1 MNAQSTENAAGRN
14 RPTMALELAHISH
27 NYRKTAALK
36 DVSLVVAPGSS
47 VALIGPD
54 GAGKSTLLG
63 VCVGVKK
70 LQRGSARCLG
80 LNPDDKK
87 DRTLLAYRVSYMP
100 QGLGRNLYPTLSV
113 YENIEFFANLFGV
126 KGRRKEEKITE
137 LLQATSM
144 DAFRDRPAGKLSGG
158 MKQKLSL
165 CCSLINDPDILILDE
180 PTTGVDPLSRLQFW
194 MLIDN
199 IKKRRQGMT
208 VVVATAYMDEAM
220 RFANVVAMNEGRI
233 IAGGKREDILRKT
246 GKEDLDGA
254 FVALME
260 AQKKGISFEQNDLKE
275 KAQNSAPSEGGFAA
289 LDEVGRDEPNGAE
302 PADPFAGNAEAQTA
316 QQQTAEQPAR
326 APGGAGAQATEAGAK
341 AEAEER
347 VASSGAEAVAQED
360 SDLDPTAR
368 DKRGK
373 ASLQDRKP
381 IIVARNLT
389 KKFGDFTA
397 VRNVSFSIPEGEI
410 FGFLGSNGCGKSTT
424 MKMLTGLLEPTSGYA
439 EVMGKPV
446 SESDQSAK
454 LNVGYMSQAFS
465 LYEEITVEQNLRLHA
480 QLFRMGRQKG
490 EERIAE
496 LLDRFDLRDVK
507 DEKPTAL
514 PLGVRQRLQLAAAL
528 LHSPKLLILDEP
540 TSGVDPEARD
550 EFWGYLIN
558 ISRHDKV
565 TIFVTTHFMNEALRC
580 DRISFMHKGMVLA
593 VGAPEELRVA
603 KKAPTLEQ
611 AFIDFISES
620 ERESQGSQPQK
631 IDAQPEKRAP
641 GKPAAANGATAN
653 AALGASRSATG
664 ATGEAVAN
672 AETAIPKLSF
682 FPMVFAFARREMTE
696 LLRDRIRMFFGIV
709 GPSILIVVCSLCFS
723 LDIKEVRYAAMD
735 LDNTSQSRR
744 LLDSFNGIEAFQKQP
759 DAKSLAELEDRIR
772 TSDLHFAIVIPENFG
787 RDLLRGSSP
796 TVSMYVDGNS
806 TFVANNAMGYAQS
819 AAMRFAQD
827 HMTQAAMLSGQ
838 GGAEPISPLDLF
850 ETRYMYNPE
859 LKSIDVVSPGILTII
874 LLLIPAMLTALGVVR
889 EKEIGSIHNF
899 YRSPA
904 TAAEFLIGKQLPYI
918 VLSLFSAVLLF
929 LEMTL
934 GLGVPFKGN
943 ALSFFAAALVYFAVG
958 TATGLVMSAALRT
971 QLAALIAT
979 TLFTMLPSTNFS
991 GLYSPMSS
999 MPPAVIALA
1008 QLFPAGWFQF
1018 ISKGSFAK
1026 GIGWAQTWQFVWPML
1041 LILSVYLIIAS
1052 LALKKQ
1058 EP

>member
-1 MNAQSTENAAGRN
+1 MNAQSTEKAAGRN

-70 LQRGSARCLG
+70 LQQGSARCLG

-87 DRTLLAYRVSYMP
+87 DRTPLAYRVSYMP

-126 KGRRKEEKITE
+126 KGKRKEEKITE
-137 LLQATSM
+137 LLRATSM

-180 PTTGVDPLSRLQFW
+180 PTTGVDPLSRQQFW
-194 MLIDN
+194 ALIDN

-233 IAGGKREDILRKT
+233 IADGKRDDILRKT
-246 GKEDLDGA
+246 GKNDLDGA

-260 AQKKGISFEQNDLKE
+260 AQKKGISFKQNDLKE

-289 LDEVGRDEPNGAE
+289 LDGAGRDEPNGAE
-302 PADPFAGNAEAQTA
+302 PADPFADNAEAQA
-316 QQQTAEQPAR
+316 AKRQAAKPAD
-326 APGGAGAQATEAGAK
+326 AGAQATEAGAEAERSASFPV
-341 AEAEER
+341 AEAR
-347 VASSGAEAVAQED
+347 RQED
-360 SDLDPTAR
+360 SDLNPTTR
-368 DKRGK
+368 DRRG
-373 ASLQDRKP
+373 AATLPDRKP

-397 VRNVSFSIPEGEI
+397 VRDVSFSIPEGEI

-490 EERIAE
+490 KERIAE

-550 EFWGYLIN
+550 EFWGYLIDV
-558 ISRHDKV
+558 SRQDKV
-565 TIFVTTHFMNEALRC
+565 TIFVSTHFMNEALRC

-611 AFIDFISES
+611 AFIDYISES

-631 IDAQPEKRAP
+631 IDDQPEKRAP
-641 GKPAAANGATAN
+641 GKPAAANGAAAP
-653 AALGASRSATG
+653 AALGASRVSTG
-664 ATGEAVAN
+664 DAVAN

-682 FPMVFAFARREMTE
+682 FPMVYAFARREMTE
-696 LLRDRIRMFFGIV
+696 LLRDRIRMFFGVV

-723 LDIKEVRYAAMD
+723 LDIREVRYAAMD

-744 LLDSFNGIEAFQKQP
+744 LLDSFNGVEAFQKQP

-819 AAMRFAQD
+819 AVMRFAQE
-827 HMTQAAMLSGQ
+827 HMAQAAMLSGQ

-859 LKSIDVVSPGILTII
+859 LKSIDVVSPGILTIV

-904 TAAEFLIGKQLPYI
+904 TSAEFLIGKQLPYI

-943 ALSFFAAALVYFAVG
+943 ALSFFTAALVYFAVG

-979 TLFTMLPSTNFS
+979 TLFTLLPSTNFS

-1041 LILSVYLIIAS
+1041 LILSAYLIIAS

>member
-36 DVSLVVAPGSS
+36 DVSLVVAPGGS

-70 LQRGSARCLG
+70 LQQGSARCLG

-126 KGRRKEEKITE
+126 KGKRKEEKITE
-137 LLQATSM
+137 LLRATSM

-180 PTTGVDPLSRLQFW
+180 PTTGVDPLSRQQFW
-194 MLIDN
+194 ALIDN

-233 IAGGKREDILRKT
+233 IADGKREDILRKT
-246 GKEDLDGA
+246 GKNDLDGA

-260 AQKKGISFEQNDLKE
+260 AQKKGISFKQNDLKE

-289 LDEVGRDEPNGAE
+289 LDGAGRDEPNGAE
-302 PADPFAGNAEAQTA
+302 PADPFADNAEAQA
-316 QQQTAEQPAR
+316 AKRQAAKPAD
-326 APGGAGAQATEAGAK
+326 AGAQATEAGAK
-341 AEAEER
+341 AER
-347 VASSGAEAVAQED
+347 SASFPVAEARRQED
-360 SDLDPTAR
+360 SDLNPTTR
-368 DKRGK
+368 DRRG
-373 ASLQDRKP
+373 AATLPDRKP

-397 VRNVSFSIPEGEI
+397 VRDVSFSIPEGEI

-480 QLFRMGRQKG
+480 QLFRMGRKKG
-490 EERIAE
+490 KERIAE
-496 LLDRFDLRDVK
+496 LLDRFDLRDMK
-507 DEKPTAL
+507 DEKPAAL
-514 PLGVRQRLQLAAAL
+514 PLGMRQRLQLAAAL

-550 EFWGYLIN
+550 EFWGYLIDV
-558 ISRHDKV
+558 SRQDKV
-565 TIFVTTHFMNEALRC
+565 TIFVSTHFMNEALRC

-611 AFIDFISES
+611 AFIDYISES
-620 ERESQGSQPQK
+620 ERESQGSQPRK
-631 IDAQPEKRAP
+631 IESLTEKRAQ
-641 GKPAAANGATAN
+641 GKPAAANGAA
-653 AALGASRSATG
+653 APSALGASRSSTG
-664 ATGEAVAN
+664 DAVAN
-672 AETAIPKLSF
+672 AETAIPKLPF
-682 FPMVFAFARREMTE
+682 FPMVYAFARREMTE
-696 LLRDRIRMFFGIV
+696 LLRDRIRMFFGVV

-723 LDIKEVRYAAMD
+723 LDIREVRYAAMD

-744 LLDSFNGIEAFQKQP
+744 LLDSFNGVEAFQKQT
-759 DAKSLAELEDRIR
+759 DARSLAELEDRIR
-772 TSDLHFAIVIPENFG
+772 TSDLHFAVVIPENFG
-787 RDLLRGSSP
+787 RDLLRGGSP

-819 AAMRFAQD
+819 AVMRFAQE
-827 HMTQAAMLSGQ
+827 HMAQAAMLSGQ

-859 LKSIDVVSPGILTII
+859 LKSIDVVSPGILTIV

-904 TAAEFLIGKQLPYI
+904 TSAEFLIGKQLPYI

>member
-1 MNAQSTENAAGRN
+1 MNAQSTEKAAGRN

-70 LQRGSARCLG
+70 LQQGSARCLG

-126 KGRRKEEKITE
+126 KGKRKEEKITE
-137 LLQATSM
+137 LLRATSM

-180 PTTGVDPLSRLQFW
+180 PTTGVDPLSRQQFW
-194 MLIDN
+194 ALIDN
-199 IKKRRQGMT
+199 IKKRRQSMT

-233 IAGGKREDILRKT
+233 IADGKRDDILRKT
-246 GKEDLDGA
+246 GKNDLDGA

-260 AQKKGISFEQNDLKE
+260 AQKKGISFRQNDLKE

-289 LDEVGRDEPNGAE
+289 LDGAGRDELNGAE
-302 PADPFAGNAEAQTA
+302 PADSEPSDLFAGNAEAQ
-316 QQQTAEQPAR
+316 AEKPQAANQPASEPSGASGQADSGLSPTPDGKR
-326 APGGAGAQATEAGAK
+326 AP
-341 AEAEER
+341 
-347 VASSGAEAVAQED
+347 ASA
-360 SDLDPTAR
+360 P
-368 DKRGK
+368 
-373 ASLQDRKP
+373 DRKP
-381 IIVARNLT
+381 IIVARHLT

-397 VRNVSFSIPEGEI
+397 VRDVSFSIPEGEI

-490 EERIAE
+490 KERIAE

-514 PLGVRQRLQLAAAL
+514 PLGMRQRLQLAAAL

-550 EFWGYLIN
+550 EFWGYLIDV
-558 ISRHDKV
+558 SRHDKV
-565 TIFVTTHFMNEALRC
+565 TIFVSTHFMNEALRC

-593 VGAPEELRVA
+593 VGAPEELKVA

-611 AFIDFISES
+611 AFIDYISES

-631 IDAQPEKRAP
+631 IDDQPEKRAP
-641 GKPAAANGATAN
+641 GKPAAANGAAAP
-653 AALGASRSATG
+653 AALGASRG
-664 ATGEAVAN
+664 ATGDAVADD
-672 AETAIPKLSF
+672 ETSIPKLSF
-682 FPMVFAFARREMTE
+682 FPMVYAFARREMTE
-696 LLRDRIRMFFGIV
+696 LLRDRIRMFFGVV

-723 LDIKEVRYAAMD
+723 LDIREVRYAAMD

-744 LLDSFNGIEAFQKQP
+744 LLDSFNGVEAFQKQP

-819 AAMRFAQD
+819 AVMRFAQE
-827 HMTQAAMLSGQ
+827 HMAQAAMLSGQ
-838 GGAEPISPLDLF
+838 GGAEPISPMDLF

-904 TAAEFLIGKQLPYI
+904 TSAEFLIGKQLPYI

-943 ALSFFAAALVYFAVG
+943 ALSFFTAALVYFAVG

-979 TLFTMLPSTNFS
+979 TLFTLLPSTNFS

-1041 LILSVYLIIAS
+1041 LILSAYLIIAS

>member
-1 MNAQSTENAAGRN
+1 
-14 RPTMALELAHISH
+14 
-27 NYRKTAALK
+27 
-36 DVSLVVAPGSS
+36 
-47 VALIGPD
+47 
-54 GAGKSTLLG
+54 
-63 VCVGVKK
+63 
-70 LQRGSARCLG
+70 
-80 LNPDDKK
+80 
-87 DRTLLAYRVSYMP
+87 
-100 QGLGRNLYPTLSV
+100 
-113 YENIEFFANLFGV
+113 
-126 KGRRKEEKITE
+126 
-137 LLQATSM
+137 
-144 DAFRDRPAGKLSGG
+144 
-158 MKQKLSL
+158 
-165 CCSLINDPDILILDE
+165 
-180 PTTGVDPLSRLQFW
+180 
-194 MLIDN
+194 
-199 IKKRRQGMT
+199 MT

-233 IAGGKREDILRKT
+233 IADGKRDDILRKT
-246 GKEDLDGA
+246 GKNDLDGA

-260 AQKKGISFEQNDLKE
+260 AQKKGISFRQNDLKE

-289 LDEVGRDEPNGAE
+289 LDGAGRDELNGAE
-302 PADPFAGNAEAQTA
+302 PADSEPSDLFAGNAEAQ
-316 QQQTAEQPAR
+316 AEKPQAANQPASEPSGASGQADSGLSPTPDGKR
-326 APGGAGAQATEAGAK
+326 AP
-341 AEAEER
+341 
-347 VASSGAEAVAQED
+347 ASA
-360 SDLDPTAR
+360 P
-368 DKRGK
+368 
-373 ASLQDRKP
+373 DRKP
-381 IIVARNLT
+381 IIVARHLT

-397 VRNVSFSIPEGEI
+397 VRDVSFSIPEGEI

-490 EERIAE
+490 KERIAE

-514 PLGVRQRLQLAAAL
+514 PLGMRQRLQLAAAL

-550 EFWGYLIN
+550 EFWGYLIDV
-558 ISRHDKV
+558 SRHDKV
-565 TIFVTTHFMNEALRC
+565 TIFVSTHFMNEALRC

-593 VGAPEELRVA
+593 VGAPEELKVA

-611 AFIDFISES
+611 AFIDYISES

-631 IDAQPEKRAP
+631 IDDQPEKRAP
-641 GKPAAANGATAN
+641 GKPAAANGAAAP
-653 AALGASRSATG
+653 AALGASRG
-664 ATGEAVAN
+664 ATGDAVADD
-672 AETAIPKLSF
+672 ETSIPKLSF
-682 FPMVFAFARREMTE
+682 FPMVYAFARREMTE
-696 LLRDRIRMFFGIV
+696 LLRDRIRMFFGVV

-723 LDIKEVRYAAMD
+723 LDIREVRYAAMD

-744 LLDSFNGIEAFQKQP
+744 LLDSFNGVEAFQKQP

-819 AAMRFAQD
+819 AVMRFAQE
-827 HMTQAAMLSGQ
+827 HMAQAAMLSGQ
-838 GGAEPISPLDLF
+838 GGAEPISPMDLF

-904 TAAEFLIGKQLPYI
+904 TSAEFLIGKQLPYI

-943 ALSFFAAALVYFAVG
+943 ALSFFTAALVYFAVG

-979 TLFTMLPSTNFS
+979 TLFTLLPSTNFS

-1041 LILSVYLIIAS
+1041 LILSAYLIIAS

>member
-14 RPTMALELAHISH
+14 RPTMALELAHICH

-70 LQRGSARCLG
+70 LQRGSARCMG
-80 LNPDDKK
+80 LNPGGKR

-113 YENIEFFANLFGV
+113 YENIEFFANLFGI
-126 KGRRKEEKITE
+126 KGKRKEEKITE

-233 IAGGKREDILRKT
+233 IASGKREDILRKT

-289 LDEVGRDEPNGAE
+289 LDGVGRDEPNGAE
-302 PADPFAGNAEAQTA
+302 TADPFADNAEAQTA
-316 QQQTAEQPAR
+316 QQQTAAQPAR
-326 APGGAGAQATEAGAK
+326 APGGAGAQATEAGA
-341 AEAEER
+341 EAEES
-347 VASSGAEAVAQED
+347 VASSNAEAHGQED
-360 SDLDPTAR
+360 SDLNPTTR
-368 DKRGK
+368 DKRDK
-373 ASLQDRKP
+373 ASLQNRQP

-514 PLGVRQRLQLAAAL
+514 PLGVRQRLQLAVAL

-593 VGAPEELRVA
+593 VGTPEELRVA

-611 AFIDFISES
+611 AFIDYISES
-620 ERESQGSQPQK
+620 ERDSQSRETPAQEKVGESRQAASQPR
-631 IDAQPEKRAP
+631 DDERRSRRPDE
-641 GKPAAANGATAN
+641 
-653 AALGASRSATG
+653 LGADGETAASG
-664 ATGEAVAN
+664 ATGSAVSV
-672 AETAIPKLSF
+672 PKLAF
-682 FPMVFAFARREMTE
+682 FQMVFAFARREMIE
-696 LLRDRIRMFFGIV
+696 LFRDRIRMFFAVV
-709 GPSILIVVCSLCFS
+709 GPSILIIVCSLCFS

-806 TFVANNAMGYAQS
+806 TFVADNAMGYAQS
-819 AAMRFAQD
+819 AVMRFAQD
-827 HMTQAAMLSGQ
+827 HMIRTALVSGQ
-838 GGAEPISPLDLF
+838 GGAEPITPLDLF

-859 LKSIDVVSPGILTII
+859 LKSIDVVSPGMLT
-874 LLLIPAMLTALGVVR
+874 LYMLLIPAMLTALGVVR

-904 TAAEFLIGKQLPYI
+904 TSAEFLIGKQLPYI

-943 ALSFFAAALVYFAVG
+943 ALSFFTAALAYFAVG
-958 TATGLVMSAALRT
+958 TATGLVMSSVLRT

-979 TLFTMLPSTNFS
+979 TLFTMLPAINFS
-991 GLYSPMSS
+991 GLYSPMSA
-999 MPPAVIALA
+999 MPPGVIAFA
-1008 QLFPAGWFQF
+1008 RLFPAGWFQF
-1018 ISKGSFAK
+1018 ISQGSFAK

-1041 LILSVYLIIAS
+1041 LILSAYLIIAS

>member
-1 MNAQSTENAAGRN
+1 MNAQSTEKAAGRN

-70 LQRGSARCLG
+70 LQQGSARCLG

-126 KGRRKEEKITE
+126 KGKRKEEKITE
-137 LLQATSM
+137 LLRATSM

-180 PTTGVDPLSRLQFW
+180 PTTGVDPLSRQQFW
-194 MLIDN
+194 ALIDN

-233 IAGGKREDILRKT
+233 IADGKREDILRKT
-246 GKEDLDGA
+246 GKNDLDGA

-260 AQKKGISFEQNDLKE
+260 AQKKGISFKQNDLKE

-289 LDEVGRDEPNGAE
+289 LDGACRDEPNGAE
-302 PADPFAGNAEAQTA
+302 PADPFADNAEAQA
-316 QQQTAEQPAR
+316 AKRQAAKPAD
-326 APGGAGAQATEAGAK
+326 AGAQATEAGAK
-341 AEAEER
+341 AEHS
-347 VASSGAEAVAQED
+347 ASFPVAEARRQED
-360 SDLDPTAR
+360 SDLNPTTR
-368 DKRGK
+368 DRRD
-373 ASLQDRKP
+373 AATLPDRKP

-480 QLFRMGRQKG
+480 QLFRMSRQKG
-490 EERIAE
+490 KERIAE

-507 DEKPTAL
+507 DEKPAAL
-514 PLGVRQRLQLAAAL
+514 PLGMRQRLQLAAAL

-550 EFWGYLIN
+550 EFWGYLIDV
-558 ISRHDKV
+558 SRQDKV
-565 TIFVTTHFMNEALRC
+565 TIFVSTHFMNEALRC

-611 AFIDFISES
+611 AFIDYISES

-631 IDAQPEKRAP
+631 IESLTEKRAQ
-641 GKPAAANGATAN
+641 GKPAAANGAA
-653 AALGASRSATG
+653 APSALGASRGETG
-664 ATGEAVAN
+664 DAVAN

-682 FPMVFAFARREMTE
+682 FPMVYAFARREMTE
-696 LLRDRIRMFFGIV
+696 LLRDRIRMFFGVV

-723 LDIKEVRYAAMD
+723 LDIREVRYAAMD

-744 LLDSFNGIEAFQKQP
+744 LLDSFNGVEAFQKQP
-759 DAKSLAELEDRIR
+759 DARSLAELEDRIR
-772 TSDLHFAIVIPENFG
+772 TSDLHFAVVIPENFG

-806 TFVANNAMGYAQS
+806 TFVANNAIGYAQS
-819 AAMRFAQD
+819 AVMRFAQE
-827 HMTQAAMLSGQ
+827 HMAQAAMLSGQ
-838 GGAEPISPLDLF
+838 GGAEPITPLDLF

-859 LKSIDVVSPGILTII
+859 LKSIDVVSPGILTIV

-904 TAAEFLIGKQLPYI
+904 TSAEFLIGKQLPYI

-979 TLFTMLPSTNFS
+979 TLFTLLPSTNFS